1 MSRSDMASEPCEAGD
16 VDAAPNKT
24 IKLPKA
30 MGAHGGGL
38 LSTVMQAK
46 ISVKIVAGFGLVLF
60 LLVAL
65 GGVAVLSLVDADSRF
80 SEYRGLA
87 RQSVTIGRVQANLLM
102 TRMRANTYFR
112 NATEEVKAET
122 EERGQATLKYIDEAI
137 TRVTDPDRKALME
150 EMKSEVQ
157 IYVSAFGEATQL
169 QDRRNVIVNETLNVI
184 GPETE
189 KALTQIMESAFQDG
203 DAEAAFKAGM
213 VLRNLMLARLYS
225 GRFLIDNTEAARERV
240 LKEFS
245 EMAQRSGDLLASL
258 QNPTRRRLAS
268 EVQKNVAA
276 YSEAFEQVYETI
288 RARNEIRKGTLDR
301 IGPAVATQIEDYK
314 LSVKSAQDQ
323 IGPVTSQAIKD
334 AEVTATIIAIGAT
347 ILGALIAWGIGA
359 GITRPIAA
367 MTGAMGS
374 LADGDKTV
382 DIPAL
387 GQKNEIGAMAD
398 AVQVF
403 KENAIRVESMEAER
417 AEQERQAEEEKRRT
431 MMQLAEDFEV
441 KVMGVVD
448 AVSSASTQMQ
458 STARSMSSTAEDTSK
473 RSSAVAAASEE
484 AASNVQT
491 VSASAEE
498 LSASIAEI
506 GGQVSQSAK
515 IAAGATEQAKQ
526 TNDQVSGLVEAAR
539 KIGEV
544 VSLIQDIA
552 EQTNLL
558 ALNATI
564 EAARAGEAGKGFA
577 VVASEVKSL
586 ATQTAKATEEIGG
599 HITGIQNATTSAA
612 TAIEEIGKTINQMN
626 EIASA
631 VAAAVEEQAAAT
643 SEISRNVEQAS
654 AGTQEVSQ
662 NIASVTEAATE
673 TGNSASEVLD
683 SATDLAKQSETL
695 RNEVEAFIKTVRA
708 A

>member
-1 MSRSDMASEPCEAGD
+1 MSRSDMASEPCGAED
-16 VDAAPNKT
+16 IAAASQS
-24 IKLPKA
+24 IEYPKVEMSRA
-30 MGAHGGGL
+30 A
-38 LSTVMQAK
+38 SVFAFVTEAK

-60 LLVAL
+60 LLVVL
-65 GGVAVLSLVDADSRF
+65 GGVAVMSLADADSRF
-80 SEYRGLA
+80 GEYRSLA
-87 RQSVTIGRVQANLLM
+87 RQSVAIGRVQANLLM
-102 TRMRANTYFR
+102 TRMKANNYFR
-112 NATEEVKAET
+112 NSTAEVKAET
-122 EERGQATLKYIDEAI
+122 EERAQKTLTFIDDTIELVHDAE
-137 TRVTDPDRKALME
+137 RKALLE
-150 EMKSEVQ
+150 EMKTEVQ
-157 IYVSAFGEATQL
+157 AYIDAFQEATQL
-169 QDRRNVIVNETLNVI
+169 QDRRNVIVNDTLNVL
-184 GPETE
+184 GPKTE
-189 KALTQIMESAFQDG
+189 KALTQIMESAYNDG

-225 GRFLIDNTEAARERV
+225 GRFLIDNSEAARERV

-268 EVQKNVAA
+268 EVQKNVAT
-276 YSEAFEQVYETI
+276 YSEAFDEVYETI
-288 RARNEIRKGTLDR
+288 IARNGIRKGTLDK
-301 IGPAVATQIEDYK
+301 IGPAVASQIEDYK
-314 LSVKSAQDQ
+314 LSVKEAQDT
-323 IGPVTSQAIKD
+323 IGPETSQAIKD

-367 MTGAMGS
+367 MTASMGR

-382 DIPAL
+382 EIPAI
-387 GQKNEIGAMAD
+387 GQHNEIGAMAD

-403 KENAIRVESMEAER
+403 KDNAIRVEKMQAEQV
-417 AEQERQAEEEKRRT
+417 EQERQAEEEKRRT
-431 MMQLAEDFEV
+431 MIQLADDFET

-458 STARSMSSTAEDTSK
+458 STARSMSSTAEDTSN
-473 RSSAVAAASEE
+473 RASTVAAASEE

-515 IAAGATEQAKQ
+515 IASGATEQAKQ

-599 HITGIQNATTSAA
+599 HITGIQNATTNAA

-654 AGTQEVSQ
+654 SGTQEVSQ
-662 NIASVTEAATE
+662 NITSVTQAATE
-673 TGNSASEVLD
+673 TGNSANEVLD
-683 SATDLAKQSETL
+683 SATDLAKQSEVL